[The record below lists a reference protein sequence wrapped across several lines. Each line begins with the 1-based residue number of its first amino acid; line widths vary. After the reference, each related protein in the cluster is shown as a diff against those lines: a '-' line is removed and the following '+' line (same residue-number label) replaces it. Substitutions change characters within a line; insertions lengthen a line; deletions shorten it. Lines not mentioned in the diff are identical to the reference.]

1 MLSRLYIS
9 NYALIDELEI
19 KFRGGLTVIT
29 GETGAGKSII
39 MGALALVLG
48 ERLDVHSIRQKDR
61 KTIVEGTFDLSGYG
75 LQSFFDSHD
84 IDYFENE
91 CIIRREVGINARS
104 RAFVNDTPVSLTTL
118 RELVGNLIDIHSQ
131 YSNMLLSKKAFQL
144 DVVDVLGGNLQIAD
158 KYRNEYR
165 QYKAKDAELAVQKE
179 NLAKRNAERDYIAF
193 QIKQFEDVDLRENE
207 DVELEATLATLSNV
221 GEIKET
227 LWKVSNMLDGDGES
241 AAVIDNLRT
250 VRQSLDSVEDKIAE
264 VSGFGD
270 RIGSVLVELK
280 DVAHSVA
287 RIEND
292 LVADP
297 ERLQETE
304 ERLGVIY
311 DLERKYNVD
320 SVAALMKI
328 QKEFQNE
335 LDALDTSAETIDKLE
350 IEVAERLQTVKSIGK
365 ELSQRRHKAASE
377 FAEKLVDMAKGLSL
391 KNLRF
396 EVDLAPTAPGERGC
410 DDVEFQFSF
419 NRSQELMPVRGAAS
433 GGEISRL
440 MLCIKA
446 IVANSMNLPTMIF
459 DEIDTGISGD
469 VASKVGNLMSLM
481 GKRIQVLAITHLPQ
495 VAAFAD
501 NHLLVYKEDEDNA
514 TMTNVKSLSEEEHV
528 HEIARMLSGKGVN
541 QAAIDNARALIA
553 DKTNNLQD
561 NTKSI
566 R

>member
-61 KTIVEGTFDLSGYG
+61 KTIVEGTFDLSGYC
-75 LQSFFDSHD
+75 LQPFFDAHD

-118 RELVGNLIDIHSQ
+118 RELVVNLIDIHSQ
-131 YSNMLLSKKAFQL
+131 HSNMLLSKKVFQL

-165 QYKAKDAELAVQKE
+165 QYKAKDAELAAQKE
-179 NLAKRNAERDYIAF
+179 SLAKRNAERDYIAF

-207 DVELEATLATLSNV
+207 DVELEATLTTLSNV

-227 LWKVSNMLDGDGES
+227 LWKVSNILDGDGES

-264 VSGFGD
+264 VLGFGD

-297 ERLQETE
+297 VKLQGTE

-328 QKEFQNE
+328 QKEFQKE
-335 LDALDTSAETIDKLE
+335 LDALDMSAETIDKLE

-365 ELSQRRHKAASE
+365 ELSQRRHKAAHE

-396 EVDLAPTAPGERGC
+396 EVELAPTAPGERGC

-419 NRSQELMPVRGAAS
+419 NRSQGLMPVRGAAS

-501 NHLLVYKEDEDNA
+501 NHLLVYKEDVDNA

>member
-75 LQSFFDSHD
+75 LQSFFDAHD

-118 RELVGNLIDIHSQ
+118 RELVVNLIDIHSQ
-131 YSNMLLSKKAFQL
+131 HSNMLLSKKAFQL

-165 QYKAKDAELAVQKE
+165 QYKAKDAELAAQKG

-193 QIKQFEDVDLRENE
+193 QIKQFDDVDLRENE
-207 DVELEATLATLSNV
+207 DVELETTLATLSNV

-297 ERLQETE
+297 VRLQETE

-350 IEVAERLQTVKSIGK
+350 TEVAERLQTVKSIGK

-396 EVDLAPTAPGERGC
+396 EVELAPTAPGERGC
-410 DDVEFQFSF
+410 DDVEFLFSF

-501 NHLLVYKEDEDNA
+501 NHLLVYKEDVDNA

>member
-75 LQSFFDSHD
+75 LQSFFDAHD

-104 RAFVNDTPVSLTTL
+104 RAFVNDTPVSLTML
-118 RELVGNLIDIHSQ
+118 RELVVNLIDIHSQ
-131 YSNMLLSKKAFQL
+131 HSNMLLSKKAFQL

-165 QYKAKDAELAVQKE
+165 QYKAKDAELAAQKE

-250 VRQSLDSVEDKIAE
+250 VRQSLDSVEDKITE

-297 ERLQETE
+297 VRLQETE

-320 SVAALMKI
+320 SVAGLMKI

-335 LDALDTSAETIDKLE
+335 LDAIDTSAETIDKLE

-396 EVDLAPTAPGERGC
+396 EVELAPTAPGERGC
-410 DDVEFQFSF
+410 DDVEFLFSF
-419 NRSQELMPVRGAAS
+419 NRSQELLPVRGAAS

-501 NHLLVYKEDEDNA
+501 NHLLVYKEDVDNA

>member
-75 LQSFFDSHD
+75 LQPFFDAHD

-91 CIIRREVGINARS
+91 CIIRREVGTSARS
-104 RAFVNDTPVSLTTL
+104 RAFVNDTPVSLATL
-118 RELVGNLIDIHSQ
+118 RELVVNLIDIHSQ
-131 YSNMLLSKKAFQL
+131 HSNMLLSKKAFQL

-165 QYKAKDAELAVQKE
+165 QYKAKDAELAAQKE

-227 LWKVSNMLDGDGES
+227 LWNVINMLDGDGEN

-250 VRQSLDSVEDKIAE
+250 VRQSLDSVEDKMAE
-264 VSGFGD
+264 VAGFGD

-297 ERLQETE
+297 VKLQETE

-328 QKEFQNE
+328 QKEFQKE

-350 IEVAERLQTVKSIGK
+350 IEVAERLQTVKNVGK
-365 ELSQRRHKAASE
+365 ELSQRRHKAAHE
-377 FAEKLVDMAKGLSL
+377 FAEKLVGMAKGLSL

-396 EVDLAPTAPGERGC
+396 EVELAPTAPGERGC
-410 DDVEFQFSF
+410 DDVEFLFSF

-446 IVANSMNLPTMIF
+446 IVANCMNLPTMIF

-501 NHLLVYKEDEDNA
+501 NHLLVYKEDVDNA

-541 QAAIDNARALIA
+541 QAAIDNAWALIA

>member
-131 YSNMLLSKKAFQL
+131 YSNMLLSKKVFQL

-396 EVDLAPTAPGERGC
+396 EVELAPTAPGERGC
-410 DDVEFQFSF
+410 DDVEFLFSF

>member
-75 LQSFFDSHD
+75 LQSFFDAHD

-118 RELVGNLIDIHSQ
+118 RELVVNLIDIHSQ
-131 YSNMLLSKKAFQL
+131 HSNMLLSKKAFQL

-165 QYKAKDAELAVQKE
+165 QYKAKDAELAAQKE

-250 VRQSLDSVEDKIAE
+250 VRQSLDSVEDKITE

-297 ERLQETE
+297 VRLQETE

-320 SVAALMKI
+320 SVAGLMKI

-335 LDALDTSAETIDKLE
+335 LDAIDTSAETIDKLE
-350 IEVAERLQTVKSIGK
+350 IEVAERSQTVKNIGK
-365 ELSQRRHKAASE
+365 ELSQRRHKAAHG

-396 EVDLAPTAPGERGC
+396 EVELAPTAPGERGC
-410 DDVEFQFSF
+410 DDVEFLFSF

-501 NHLLVYKEDEDNA
+501 NHLLVYKEDVDNV

-553 DKTNNLQD
+553 DKTNNFQD